1 MKLLDHILL
10 GQDFSETS
18 SNTLDSAIILAK
30 AFESKIT
37 PIYVLPDDIVSEK
50 AKMLLK
56 EAAGLKLKETIQKIE
71 DQNIETGDALMRHG
85 SPIDAIS
92 RAAVEVNSNLL
103 VLGAG
108 DSSKKQNFKLGTTTE
123 RIIQK
128 SEKPVFVIKE
138 NLTLSISKILC
149 PVDFSLASERA
160 LTNAIIMAKAFKAHL
175 TILSVC
181 ETSATSWFVTSE
193 MKNAEDKARFTEH
206 KTKFENFLK
215 GFSLS
220 GLDWS
225 PDITL
230 GSPSTEILKTISN
243 KSIDLLVMGTAGR
256 TGLGRLMLGSVTEK
270 VIREVPCSFMTLK
283 SEDALS
289 LSLDANIKDL
299 DGYYRVGVKLL
310 QDGFYEE
317 ALSQFK
323 ACLNINN
330 MHMPSYVQIAK
341 VYDHIKQPEKAKL
354 YRKQSVDIRE
364 KLSYDKIEE
373 EVRKLR
379 GS

>member
-354 YRKQSVDIRE
+354 YRKQAVDIRE